1 MTMYC
6 VSSWNFIEKT
16 VMYLFLVSN
25 KRAFESETFIAD
37 ITVKFSFVQQSELS
51 EEKLL
56 QVISNDK
63 SPDVRPV
70 DGLPVF
76 T

>member
-1 MTMYC
+1 
-6 VSSWNFIEKT
+6 
-16 VMYLFLVSN
+16 MYLFLVSN
-25 KRAFESETFIAD
+25 KRAFQSETLTTNIAF
-37 ITVKFSFVQQSELS
+37 KFSFVQQSELS

-56 QVISNDK
+56 QIISNDK
-63 SPDVRPV
+63 SPDVGPV